1 MLNVQS
7 EWWLTTVLSLSK
19 VDLGKLV
26 KGENTIKISKS
37 FEQAICILYI
47 LAVQKNHEPLPSKL
61 VSQRLEI
68 SDSYSKKIVRKLV
81 EAQLITS
88 ATGKS
93 GGLALQKPLKEISL
107 LDIYFALEEKHIFF
121 STHLSEKVFL
131 TPEKVEEREAIV
143 MTAVR
148 KAEDAFYQALSE
160 FFLDEAL
167 YAEDTVNGYI
177 DWKKILEN
185 LV

>member
-1 MLNVQS
+1 
-7 EWWLTTVLSLSK
+7 
-19 VDLGKLV
+19 
-26 KGENTIKISKS
+26 
-37 FEQAICILYI
+37 
-47 LAVQKNHEPLPSKL
+47 
-61 VSQRLEI
+61 
-68 SDSYSKKIVRKLV
+68 
-81 EAQLITS
+81 
-88 ATGKS
+88 
-93 GGLALQKPLKEISL
+93 
-107 LDIYFALEEKHIFF
+107 
-121 STHLSEKVFL
+121 VFL